1 MTAARVRR
9 AVPGAGAR
17 GGGSPPLLVVVG
29 GLPAVGKTAVCR
41 ALLRERPM
49 TWLRVDSIEQ
59 ALRRS
64 GEMLPGAPGGAGYW
78 AAAAVAGDVLSTG
91 GDVLV
96 ECVNPL
102 PITRRLWART
112 AADADA
118 SFLGVELVC
127 SDTAEHRRRV
137 EQRVSDIEG
146 LVLPDWRAVRQRDY
160 ESWPEADLRVDTARL
175 EAAGAAERIA
185 CACSSAMAPGVGP
198 GGPAAAQEH
207 VRDSAQD
214 HSRSRA
220 DHA

>member
-1 MTAARVRR
+1 MRR
-9 AVPGAGAR
+9 MDADGRRQSV
-17 GGGSPPLLVVVG
+17 PLLVVVG
-29 GLPAVGKTAVCR
+29 GLPAVGKTTVCR
-41 ALLRERPM
+41 ALLEGRPM

-118 SFLGVELVC
+118 SFLGVKLVC

>member
-1 MTAARVRR
+1 MAAARVRR

-78 AAAAVAGDVLSTG
+78 AAAAVAGDVLPTG

-102 PITRRLWART
+102 PVTRRLWART

-118 SFLGVELVC
+118 SLLGVELVC

-137 EQRVSDIEG
+137 EQRVSDIDG
-146 LVLPDWRAVRQRDY
+146 LVLPDWQAVLRRDY
-160 ESWPEADLRVDTARL
+160 EPWPQADLRADTAR
-175 EAAGAAERIA
+175 EAPARLARTVVELCDAAR
-185 CACSSAMAPGVGP
+185 G
-198 GGPAAAQEH
+198 
-207 VRDSAQD
+207 
-214 HSRSRA
+214 RA
-220 DHA
+220 